1 MMRRT
6 LRIAAA
12 AALFGA
18 GYLTA
23 TVTQPSA
30 EAQVGEIMKRA
41 GEAAGESGGPLGSAA
56 RLGSTIAGMKQNVEE
71 LQGHIDT
78 LEQIQA
84 ALGGG

>member
-1 MMRRT
+1 MRRT
-6 LRIAAA
+6 IRIGMA

-30 EAQVGEIMKRA
+30 EAQMGDVMKKA
-41 GEAAGESGGPLGSAA
+41 TEAAGESGGPLGSAA
-56 RLGSTIAGMKQNVEE
+56 KLGTAITGMKQNVDE
-71 LQGHIDT
+71 LQGHIAT